1 MGNLK
6 IPDRRTNT
14 KERTGKNT
22 GDREVNRLTMA
33 IPIIDFRSKNCVEQ
47 MHRAYTTCGFAVFT
61 NVYNEWISEFQDWK
75 QLMEEFFQ
83 LPLEV
88 KKKYTYS
95 GVRGSLTCRAGWGEM
110 GHIQSRPGDMK
121 ESYNWIDSARMQEQY
136 WPTEIPEFK
145 SSAQQILQ
153 ISQQL
158 SHQFFDK
165 FESMFKL
172 KKKYLID
179 RHVNGYVNMRM
190 IHYPAVAYCAV
201 RGPQTYRGGE
211 HTDYGSITLL
221 WRFDDTGGLQ
231 VEDRETGEWIEAPVV
246 ENSIV
251 LNVADMFQR
260 WSNDTLRSTNHR
272 VINRDH
278 TKSRYTMPYFVDP
291 GRDALIKNFTDEPDK
306 HSPIS
311 SEDYLQDK
319 LRLNHDEKN
328 WEQQIN

>member
-1 MGNLK
+1 M
-6 IPDRRTNT
+6 
-14 KERTGKNT
+14 
-22 GDREVNRLTMA
+22 
-33 IPIIDFRSKNCVEQ
+33 
-47 MHRAYTTCGFAVFT
+47 
-61 NVYNEWISEFQDWK
+61 QD
-75 QLMEEFFQ
+75 
-83 LPLEV
+83 
-88 KKKYTYS
+88 
-95 GVRGSLTCRAGWGEM
+95 
-110 GHIQSRPGDMK
+110 
-121 ESYNWIDSARMQEQY
+121 QY

-179 RHVNGYVNMRM
+179 KHTSGYVNMRM
-190 IHYPAVAYCAV
+190 IHYPMVASD
-201 RGPQTYRGGE
+201 RPDDHRGGE

-231 VEDRETGEWIEAPVV
+231 VEDRQTGEWIEAPPV

-272 VINRDH
+272 VINTDH

-291 GRDALIKNFTDEPDK
+291 GRDVLIKNFTEEPDK
-306 HSPIS
+306 HPPIF
-311 SEDYLQDK
+311 SEEYLQDK
-319 LRLNHDEKN
+319 IRLNHDETN
-328 WEQQIN
+328 WERQIN

>member
-1 MGNLK
+1 M
-6 IPDRRTNT
+6 
-14 KERTGKNT
+14 
-22 GDREVNRLTMA
+22 
-33 IPIIDFRSKNCVEQ
+33 
-47 MHRAYTTCGFAVFT
+47 
-61 NVYNEWISEFQDWK
+61 QD
-75 QLMEEFFQ
+75 
-83 LPLEV
+83 
-88 KKKYTYS
+88 
-95 GVRGSLTCRAGWGEM
+95 
-110 GHIQSRPGDMK
+110 
-121 ESYNWIDSARMQEQY
+121 QY

-179 RHVNGYVNMRM
+179 KHTSGYVNMRM
-190 IHYPAVAYCAV
+190 IHYPATAGLCQYDH
-201 RGPQTYRGGE
+201 RGGE

-231 VEDRETGEWIEAPVV
+231 VEDRQTGEWIEAPPV

-272 VINRDH
+272 VINTDH

-291 GRDALIKNFTDEPDK
+291 GRDVLIKNFTEEPDK
-306 HSPIS
+306 HPPIF
-311 SEDYLQDK
+311 SEEYLQDK
-319 LRLNHDEKN
+319 IRLNHDETN
-328 WEQQIN
+328 WERQIN

>member
-1 MGNLK
+1 
-6 IPDRRTNT
+6 
-14 KERTGKNT
+14 
-22 GDREVNRLTMA
+22 MA
-33 IPIIDFRSKNCVEQ
+33 IPIIDFRSKTCIEE

-61 NVYNEWISEFQDWK
+61 NVYNEWLSEFQDWK
-75 QLMEEFFQ
+75 HLMEEFFQ
-83 LPLEV
+83 LPLDV

-110 GHIQSRPGDMK
+110 GHIQSRLGDLK
-121 ESYNWIDSARMQEQY
+121 ESYNWVDSARMQDQY

-179 RHVNGYVNMRM
+179 KHTSGYVNMRM
-190 IHYPAVAYCAV
+190 IHYPMVASD
-201 RGPQTYRGGE
+201 RLDDHRGGE

-231 VEDRETGEWIEAPVV
+231 VEDRQTGEWIEAPPV

-272 VINRDH
+272 VINTDH

-291 GRDALIKNFTDEPDK
+291 GRDVLIKNFTEEPDK
-306 HSPIS
+306 HPPIF
-311 SEDYLQDK
+311 SEEYLQDK
-319 LRLNHDEKN
+319 IRSNHDETN
-328 WEQQIN
+328 WERQTN

>member
-1 MGNLK
+1 
-6 IPDRRTNT
+6 
-14 KERTGKNT
+14 
-22 GDREVNRLTMA
+22 
-33 IPIIDFRSKNCVEQ
+33 
-47 MHRAYTTCGFAVFT
+47 
-61 NVYNEWISEFQDWK
+61 
-75 QLMEEFFQ
+75 MEEFFQ
-83 LPLEV
+83 LPLDV

-121 ESYNWIDSARMQEQY
+121 ESYNWIDSARMQDQY

-179 RHVNGYVNMRM
+179 KHTSGYVNMRM
-190 IHYPAVAYCAV
+190 IHYPATAGLCQYDH
-201 RGPQTYRGGE
+201 RGGE

-221 WRFDDTGGLQ
+221 WRFDDVGGLQ
-231 VEDRETGEWIEAPVV
+231 VEDRETGEWIEAPPV

-306 HSPIS
+306 YSPIS
-311 SEDYLQDK
+311 SEEYLQDK
-319 LRLNHDEKN
+319 IRLNHDEKN

>member
-1 MGNLK
+1 MRSGLNK
-6 IPDRRTNT
+6 
-14 KERTGKNT
+14 KN
-22 GDREVNRLTMA
+22 MA
-33 IPIIDFRSKNCVEQ
+33 IPIIDFRSKTCIEE

-61 NVYNEWISEFQDWK
+61 NVYNEWLSEFQDWK

-83 LPLEV
+83 LPLDV

-95 GVRGSLTCRAGWGEM
+95 GVRGSATCRAGWGEM

-172 KKKYLID
+172 KKKYLVD
-179 RHVNGYVNMRM
+179 KHMSGYVNMRM
-190 IHYPAVAYCAV
+190 IHYPAAAPRVV

-221 WRFDDTGGLQ
+221 WRFDDVGGLQ
-231 VEDRETGEWIEAPVV
+231 VEDRETGEWFEAPTV

-272 VINRDH
+272 VINTDH

-291 GRDALIKNFTDEPDK
+291 GRDVLIKNFTEEPDK
-306 HSPIS
+306 HPPIF
-311 SEDYLQDK
+311 SEEYLQDK
-319 LRLNHDEKN
+319 IRLNHDETN
-328 WEQQIN
+328 WERQIN

>member
-1 MGNLK
+1 
-6 IPDRRTNT
+6 
-14 KERTGKNT
+14 
-22 GDREVNRLTMA
+22 
-33 IPIIDFRSKNCVEQ
+33 

-61 NVYNEWISEFQDWK
+61 NVYNEWLSEFQDWK
-75 QLMEEFFQ
+75 QLMEAFFQ
-83 LPLEV
+83 LPLDV

-95 GVRGSLTCRAGWGEM
+95 GVRGSATCRAGWGEM
-110 GHIQSRPGDMK
+110 GHIQSRPGDLK
-121 ESYNWIDSARMQEQY
+121 ESYNWIDSARMQDQY

-172 KKKYLID
+172 KKKYLVD
-179 RHVNGYVNMRM
+179 KHTSGYVNMRM
-190 IHYPAVAYCAV
+190 IHYPVQMEPEAHELV
-201 RGPQTYRGGE
+201 RRGGE

-231 VEDRETGEWIEAPVV
+231 VEDRETGEWIEAPLV
-246 ENSIV
+246 EHSIV

-260 WSNDTLRSTNHR
+260 WSNDTLKSTNHR
-272 VINRDH
+272 VVKTRSY
-278 TKSRYTMPYFVDP
+278 KPSYTMPYFVDP
-291 GRDALIKNFTDEPDK
+291 GRDVLIRNWTDEPDK

-311 SEDYLQDK
+311 SEEYLQDK
-319 LRLNHDEKN
+319 LRLNHDEKD

>member
-1 MGNLK
+1 
-6 IPDRRTNT
+6 
-14 KERTGKNT
+14 
-22 GDREVNRLTMA
+22 MA
-33 IPIIDFRSKNCVEQ
+33 IPIIDFRSKTCIEE

-61 NVYNEWISEFQDWK
+61 NVYNEWLSEFQDWK

-83 LPLEV
+83 LPLDA
-88 KKKYTYS
+88 KKKYAYS
-95 GVRGSLTCRAGWGEM
+95 GVKGSVTCRAGWGEM
-110 GHIQSRPGDMK
+110 GYIQSRPGDMK
-121 ESYNWIDSARMQEQY
+121 ESYNWVDPVRMQEQY
-136 WPTEIPEFK
+136 WPTEISELK
-145 SSAQQILQ
+145 SLAQQILQ

-158 SHQFFDK
+158 SYQFFDK

-172 KKKYLID
+172 KKKYLVD
-179 RHVNGYVNMRM
+179 KHVDGSATMRM
-190 IHYPAVAYCAV
+190 IHYPAVAPRVV

-231 VEDRETGEWIEAPVV
+231 VEDRETGEWIEAPIV

-291 GRDALIKNFTDEPDK
+291 GRDVLIKNFTEEPDK
-306 HSPIS
+306 HLPIS
-311 SEDYLQDK
+311 PTEYLQDK
-319 LRLNHDEKN
+319 IRLNHDEAN
-328 WEQQIN
+328 WEQQVN